1 MTAPSNM
8 VTFRLP
14 EDLTFALDQKVGFDG
29 MRNRSDVIRE
39 AVRVYLQQQPTLAS
53 MDTLTIEVGSA
64 VKSRLAK
71 LYELRGIT
79 PENAALQGM
88 LEYIDKAI
96 ANELSEVD
104 DLLLARLEEKRAEI
118 LPRQEYTE

>member
-53 MDTLTIEVGSA
+53 MDTVTIEVGSA